1 MTPDGLAVLSLSTSS
16 TKHLSPTLVH
26 HVHLNLAVERN
37 TPLLN
42 GATENT
48 MGFYIIIL
56 VFAVLIFLCLPISEP
71 GAR

>member
-1 MTPDGLAVLSLSTSS
+1 MTPDVLAVLSLGNSS

-26 HVHLNLAVERN
+26 HVHLSLAAERN
-37 TPLLN
+37 APLLN
-42 GATENT
+42 RATENT